1 MPYVEWR
8 VDVRDLSDAPD
19 GPCFDCSLHR
29 YAYGYYI
36 LLLIPMI
43 PWLIT
48 AMLTG
53 AALLWSRSMG
63 KNQEI
68 FGVHLGFMCANTEQ
82 VKNYCLACVRESL
95 PFLGVVYNNVC
106 LLAFNAF
113 ACFELR
119 DGTRVMTAAPLI
131 VCWESDEHRTMIG
144 ISIVALIFYVAGLPV
159 VTLVTTTYARKKDLL
174 RDPTTLKTVGLFYRE
189 YGARQFDLNLAY
201 FYAGLPRSAI
211 VPLWSRRHTHLE
223 LCCCSA

>member
-19 GPCFDCSLHR
+19 RPCFDCFLHR

-144 ISIVALIFYVAGLPV
+144 ISIVALIFYVAGLPA

-174 RDPTTLKTVGLFYRE
+174 RDPATLKTVGLFYRE
-189 YGARQFDLNLAY
+189 YGECQFDLTLACI
-201 FYAGLPRSAI
+201 YAG
-211 VPLWSRRHTHLE
+211 
-223 LCCCSA
+223 